1 MHDIY
6 EPADP
11 PYRKQIPIYT
21 PSDRIG
27 SPIITIDPAKIVG
40 VVETD
45 LEDEARGFSEISP
58 LTESIGQNV
67 AEFLAAQLAAGMI
80 PQAVSAD
87 SIRRGRHRQFGAAAL
102 WAAIPGFRRSRCTPK

>member
-58 LTESIGQNV
+58 LTER
-67 AEFLAAQLAAGMI
+67 
-80 PQAVSAD
+80 SATM
-87 SIRRGRHRQFGAAAL
+87 SPSFWRRNWPRG
-102 WAAIPGFRRSRCTPK
+102 